1 MDQTPAHKQ
10 MARMGVIKFGILLGV
25 TFTFLGIV
33 VYYEHEFVVGNSQ
46 NEGHVQLEDYYPQH
60 WVSIGG
66 NIERISSVSIADLIN
81 ISLGDSS
88 HSANGSV
95 GSAVTD
101 RKVKISVNNNT
112 FWSQNGTNKRLCTTG
127 PYVWDRSTHLEGI
140 GSTFQW
146 RKQSLILA
154 HALDA
159 SWIGMLKNAHDKG
172 TFLVRGSRANHQSFF
187 GLGANDCNEESLLRL
202 KKKSPATFIPASK
215 LLQQPEFGLAAMCS
229 GTISSV
235 AYRQKFALDTS
246 TVIEVAR
253 SPLQEGW
260 NYCTFQPRF
269 RAKFHQARVAAGGLQ
284 RPIFEFWISVHFR
297 WGDVATGNTERP
309 NGRAGSSLK
318 KFAFKTAQYLKAN
331 PGARVFFFSE
341 GPRETFALFQKNVPT
356 AELHLNGSWQTAI
369 DTFSQ
374 SNILLGGTSSFFV
387 IGAHLCN
394 NCTVVTLP
402 QNVKFSVKPSEIS
415 FSKHHRLQSIV

>member
-1 MDQTPAHKQ
+1 MD
-10 MARMGVIKFGILLGV
+10 VIKFGILLCV
-25 TFTFLGIV
+25 TFTFLILLRV
-33 VYYEHEFVVGNSQ
+33 HSTTVTVFPVIPKTHSHMPHHIGNFKNLS
-46 NEGHVQLEDYYPQH
+46 L
-60 WVSIGG
+60 
-66 NIERISSVSIADLIN
+66 SSVSIADLIN
-81 ISLGDSS
+81 INLGDSS

-95 GSAVTD
+95 GCAVTD
-101 RKVKISVNNNT
+101 RQVQINVNNST
-112 FWSQNGTNKRLCTTG
+112 FLSQNGTHKRLCTTG

-159 SWIGMLKNAHDKG
+159 SWIGMLKNAHDKD

-187 GLGANDCNEESLLRL
+187 GLGASGCNEESLLRL
-202 KKKSPATFIPASK
+202 KTKSPATFLPASE
-215 LLQQPEFGLAAMCS
+215 LLQQPEFGLAVMCS

-269 RAKFHQARVAAGGLQ
+269 RAKFQKARVAAGDLQ
-284 RPIFEFWISVHFR
+284 RPPLEFWISVHFR

-309 NGRAGSSLK
+309 NERAGSSLRN
-318 KFAFKTAQYLKAN
+318 FAFKTAQYLKAN

-341 GPRETFALFQKNVPT
+341 GPTETFAPFQKIVPT
-356 AELHLNGSWQTAI
+356 GELHLNGPWQTAI

-402 QNVKFSVKPSEIS
+402 KQVKFSVKPSEIS
-415 FSKHHRLQSIV
+415 FSKHHCLQSIV